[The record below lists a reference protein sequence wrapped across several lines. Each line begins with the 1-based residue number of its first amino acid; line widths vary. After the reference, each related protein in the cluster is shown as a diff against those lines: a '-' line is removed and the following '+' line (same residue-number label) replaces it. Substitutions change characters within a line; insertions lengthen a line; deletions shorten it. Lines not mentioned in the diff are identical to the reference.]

1 MKGYNLI
8 LCAVLVQDVVKCPWP
23 GLFFFCVAVLNVTT
37 RWSHNHMPTSDQ
49 LGMWL
54 SAISCFSVQSKFWQS
69 ETPLLFLSLFFY
81 NSTCTAAL
89 HFWKYILMCKQKQ
102 KERNETDSISIFQFC
117 SEFNHWNE
125 WSSPLPFRFS
135 CVPECPL
142 GGLNCSTTEQNHS
155 VTISEVFNFTLQKFL
170 TVYELRLR
178 RRPKDMH
185 VGFQ

>member
-1 MKGYNLI
+1 MTRL
-8 LCAVLVQDVVKCPWP
+8 VLF
-23 GLFFFCVAVLNVTT
+23 LCVAVLNVTT
-37 RWSHNHMPTSDQ
+37 RWSHNHMPNYIWSVRHVIISYQ
-49 LGMWL
+49 L
-54 SAISCFSVQSKFWQS
+54 CFSVQSKFWQS
-69 ETPLLFLSLFFY
+69 ETPFLFLCS
-81 NSTCTAAL
+81 SITVHAL
-89 HFWKYILMCKQKQ
+89 QRFTSEKYILMCKQKQ

-142 GGLNCSTTEQNHS
+142 SGLNCSTTEQNHS
-155 VTISEVFNFTLQKFL
+155 VTISEVFNFTLQKFIA
-170 TVYELRLR
+170 VYKLRLR